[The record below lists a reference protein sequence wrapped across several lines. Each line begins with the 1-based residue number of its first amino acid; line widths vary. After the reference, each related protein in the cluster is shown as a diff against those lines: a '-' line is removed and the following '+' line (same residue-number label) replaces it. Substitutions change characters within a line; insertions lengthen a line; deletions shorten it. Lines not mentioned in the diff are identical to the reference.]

1 MANKL
6 YNQKSVAV
14 NKASVGD
21 QDGSPHV
28 YVGFSSSARRKLYKL
43 YDIDLI
49 KQDII
54 NHFHIRKGE
63 KLENPTFGTIIWDV
77 LFEPMTD
84 QLKKLIAEDVQFIIN
99 FDTRVKVDS
108 VQIDSYDQGIR
119 IEAVLTYLPY
129 NVTEKMSLDFDKRNN
144 IIAS

>member
-1 MANKL
+1 MANRL
-6 YNQKSVAV
+6 YNQKSVAID
-14 NKASVGD
+14 KASVGN
-21 QDGSPHV
+21 QDGAPHI
-28 YVGFSSSARRKLYKL
+28 YVGFSSNARKKLYRL
-43 YDIDLI
+43 HDIDLI

-63 KLENPTFGTIIWDV
+63 KLENPKFGTIIWDV

-84 QLKKLIAEDVQFIIN
+84 QLKQLITEDVQTIIN
-99 FDTRVKVDS
+99 FDPRVKVDS

-129 NVTEKMSLDFDKRNN
+129 NVTEKMAFEFDKRNN